1 MSIQSEIDRIKAGKA
16 DAKAALIERGV
27 DPGDAT
33 IDEYGN
39 QIRAIPTGV
48 TSFKGRTGAVTPQA
62 GDYTADMVGA
72 RPDTWTPTADDVG
85 AVPTTR
91 TVNSKPLSEDIALNA
106 ADVGA
111 RAASWMPT
119 AADVG
124 ADAAGA
130 AQTALDSAK
139 TYADEAIAAAITG
152 AIGGSY

>member
-1 MSIQSEIDRIKAGKA
+1 MLFRSILTKTESGAAWA
-16 DAKAALIERGV
+16 DAPEAGV
-27 DPGDAT
+27 V
-33 IDEYGN
+33 N
-39 QIRAIPTGV
+39 
-48 TSFKGRTGAVTPQA
+48 FNGRTGAVTPQA

-72 RPDTWTPTADDVG
+72 RPDTWTPTADEVG

-91 TVNSKPLSEDIALNA
+91 TVNGKPLSGDIALDA
-106 ADVGA
+106 EDVGA

-119 AADVG
+119 AAEVG